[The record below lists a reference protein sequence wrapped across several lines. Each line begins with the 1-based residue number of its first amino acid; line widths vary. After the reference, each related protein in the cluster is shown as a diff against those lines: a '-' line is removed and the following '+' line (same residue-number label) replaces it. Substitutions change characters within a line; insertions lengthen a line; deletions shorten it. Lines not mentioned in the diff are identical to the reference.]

1 LQLFRAFSGMREDQ
15 QHHYNMKHGFE
26 RDARRTDAN
35 AGSLYDGIS
44 EEDRRTLAHGF
55 GDDIGDL
62 FAGDLVTEADVR
74 RSTGWAEL
82 RPTLLDLLGRM
93 R

>member
-1 LQLFRAFSGMREDQ
+1 MSEDQ
-15 QHHYNMKHGFE
+15 QHHYNMKNGFD
-26 RDARRTDAN
+26 RDARRADAN
-35 AGSLYDGIS
+35 AGSLYASIS
-44 EEDRRTLAHGF
+44 VEDRQTLAHGF
-55 GDDIGDL
+55 GDDIGGL

-82 RPTLLDLLGRM
+82 RPALLDLLGRM